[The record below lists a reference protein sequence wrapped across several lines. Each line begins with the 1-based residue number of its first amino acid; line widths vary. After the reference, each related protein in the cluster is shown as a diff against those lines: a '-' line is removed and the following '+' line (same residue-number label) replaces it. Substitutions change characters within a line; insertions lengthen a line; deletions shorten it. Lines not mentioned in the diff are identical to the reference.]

1 MRPRLIGKWGLF
13 SAVTVVL
20 AALLWVARSAIDPE
34 AWLIGLAE
42 TDITPAEPVFLAG
55 YANRNRPNDGVT
67 AHLRAKALAL
77 KDQNGHR
84 AVILTT
90 DLIGL
95 TAEVAEPVCERI
107 MKATGLE
114 RADILI
120 NSSHTH
126 TGPMLTTSRE
136 PTEKMDA
143 AQAARQAAYT
153 EELQE
158 KLAQVAI
165 QALESCD
172 QPARLSQAT
181 GMVHFVMNRREFTTD
196 RGVILGVNPRGPADR
211 SVPMLRLT
219 ATDGELLGVLFQA
232 ACHNTTLGGD
242 FYQITGDYAGYSQEV
257 IEARHPGTKA
267 LFMIGCGGDA
277 NPYPRGKLE
286 MSQAHGQAL
295 GDEVNRLLAD
305 QVAWK
310 PVAGPLT
317 TRFDHAKLP
326 LQPIPDGKALAE
338 LKLKPGTSWQAFVAG
353 EIERRRAAG
362 ETIPQTYRAP
372 FSVWQFGGD
381 LTLVGL
387 SGEVVVDYVFRLERE
402 LGPTRLWIAA
412 YCHDVYGYLPSAR
425 VVSEG
430 GYETRGLYA
439 GGIGFFKPEAED
451 VVAATILRLARDA
464 GRPNP

>member
-1 MRPRLIGKWGLF
+1 MRPRLTGKWGVF
-13 SAVTVVL
+13 CAT
-20 AALLWVARSAIDPE
+20 AAALTTLLWVANSANDQHD
-34 AWLIGLAE
+34 WLIGLAE
-42 TDITPAEPVFLAG
+42 ADITPTEPVFLAG
-55 YANRNRPNDGVT
+55 YANRNRPHDGVT
-67 AHLRAKALAL
+67 APLRAKALAL
-77 KDQNGHR
+77 KDQKGHR

-107 MKATGLE
+107 RKATGLD

-120 NSSHTH
+120 NSSHVH
-126 TGPMLTTSRE
+126 TGPMLTTSSE

-153 EELQE
+153 AALQE
-158 KLAQVAI
+158 KLAQVAT
-165 QALESCD
+165 QALESCNR
-172 QPARLSQAT
+172 PARLEQAT

-211 SVPMLRLT
+211 SVPALRIT
-219 ATDGELLGVLFQA
+219 AADGELLGVLFQA

-242 FYQITGDYAGYSQEV
+242 FYQITGDYAGYAQKIVE
-257 IEARHPGTKA
+257 EKHPKAKA

-277 NPYPRGKLE
+277 NPHPRGKLE
-286 MSQAHGQAL
+286 MSLAHGQEL
-295 GDEVNRLLAD
+295 GDEVNRLLSD
-305 QVAWK
+305 QKAWK
-310 PVAGPLT
+310 PVTGPLT
-317 TRFDHAKLP
+317 TRFAHADLP
-326 LQPIPDGKALAE
+326 LQPMPEGKALAE
-338 LKLKPGTSWQAFVAG
+338 LKLKPGTSWQGFVAG

-362 ETIPQTYRAP
+362 ETLPSVYRAP

-425 VVSEG
+425 VLVEG

-439 GGIGFFKPEAED
+439 GGIGFFAPEAED
-451 VVAATILRLARDA
+451 IVAATITRLAKEA
-464 GRPNP
+464 GRPNR